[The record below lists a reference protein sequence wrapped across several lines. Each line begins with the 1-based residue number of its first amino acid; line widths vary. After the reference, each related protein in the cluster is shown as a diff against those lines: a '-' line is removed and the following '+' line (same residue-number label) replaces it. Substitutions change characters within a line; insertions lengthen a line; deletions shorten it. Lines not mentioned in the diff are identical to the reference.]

1 MKSTLFL
8 IFIPLAVVLYFSSCS
23 TIVEPTLERIEDVEI
38 ITMNKSTVELN
49 ANMVINNPNGFALD
63 LDKADLVA
71 MLDDVELAKIN
82 QTYETSMP
90 AKGEFKMPIYINMD
104 LNKLYND
111 NPLAA
116 LGKGIQIISDR
127 KLEVQ
132 FKGTISV
139 GKGMAKVSVPVD
151 QLELV
156 EF

>member
-1 MKSTLFL
+1 MKCNRSF
-8 IFIPLAVVLYFSSCS
+8 IFILFITVFYFASCS

-38 ITMNKSTVELN
+38 ITMNKDKVELN

-71 MLDDVELAKIN
+71 MVDEIELADIN

-90 AKGEFKMPIYINMD
+90 AKGEFKMPIYINLD

-116 LGKGIQIISDR
+116 LGKGIQILSDR

-132 FKGTISV
+132 FKGTINV

-151 QLELV
+151 QVELV